1 MTAAVT
7 GTEATFSVG
16 RGNHRT
22 WEILTAALSWFRAAE
37 SQEAW
42 LHRGEKHINTACCAY
57 CSAVPLMANLWSIN
71 LKNKTPVGHS
81 KEELVMLR
89 NIFANCHMILSLL
102 NKKKNV
108 ENLIQ
113 KDATFKDLKIS
124 EGNLLCGGIWS
135 HKQTNNYLMLQSIN
149 RRRNESA
156 AVFII
161 IENSSSHQ
169 NFCFN

>member
-37 SQEAW
+37 SQKAW

-57 CSAVPLMANLWSIN
+57 CSAVPLMANLCSIN
-71 LKNKTPVGHS
+71 LKNKTPVGHR
-81 KEELVMLR
+81 KEEFVMLK
-89 NIFANCHMILSLL
+89 NIFANCHMILSLI
-102 NKKKNV
+102 KKKCLKSV

-113 KDATFKDLKIS
+113 KMQHLKTLKYQKVIYCVVESDL
-124 EGNLLCGGIWS
+124 
-135 HKQTNNYLMLQSIN
+135 IN
-149 RRRNESA
+149 RQT
-156 AVFII
+156 II
-161 IENSSSHQ
+161 W
-169 NFCFN
+169 CFS

>member
-7 GTEATFSVG
+7 GTETTFSVG

-37 SQEAW
+37 SQKAW

-57 CSAVPLMANLWSIN
+57 CSAVLLMANLWSIN
-71 LKNKTPVGHS
+71 LKNKTPVGHR
-81 KEELVMLR
+81 KEEFVMLK
-89 NIFANCHMILSLL
+89 NIFANCHMILSWL
-102 NKKKNV
+102 KKKCGKSNP
-108 ENLIQ
+108 

-124 EGNLLCGGIWS
+124 KGNLLCGGIWS
-135 HKQTNNYLMLQSIN
+135 HKQTNNYLTLQLIN
-149 RRRNESA
+149 RQRNESA
-156 AVFII
+156 AIFIV